1 MKTET
6 EYGLGLQH
14 MPLAGQTAAAPQPAE
29 SFADVLKS
37 TVEAERA
44 RVLGA
49 QPEKR
54 ENPNAE
60 AIEKIREQGMRAY
73 AEEMHKKK
81 IEELRAKILEKMGLT
96 EEDLQN
102 MPPEQRK
109 TIEDMVSNEVAAR
122 MAVDSMAN
130 GGGDES
136 GTIADGAHLAAQAI
150 AGDAGRLPGGAAGF
164 AILAAMD
171 AQDGNPL
178 ELDPEQRGLPV

>member
-14 MPLAGQTAAAPQPAE
+14 
-29 SFADVLKS
+29 
-37 TVEAERA
+37 
-44 RVLGA
+44 
-49 QPEKR
+49 
-54 ENPNAE
+54 
-60 AIEKIREQGMRAY
+60 
-73 AEEMHKKK
+73 
-81 IEELRAKILEKMGLT
+81 
-96 EEDLQN
+96 

-130 GGGDES
+130 GDGDES